1 MSLPSE
7 AEQRFPETT
16 IGQSQRMLW
25 IPVLITV
32 ALLGLV
38 LLIFWSAWEPFRDD
52 LKEDPLLMVPLVT
65 LLGAT
70 VLLPPFAW
78 AIALV
83 N

>member
-1 MSLPSE
+1 MSLQSE
-7 AEQRFPETT
+7 AEQRFPEIT
-16 IGQSQRMLW
+16 IGQEQRMLW

-32 ALLGLV
+32 ALLGFV

-70 VLLPPFAW
+70 VLLPPLAW
-78 AIALV
+78 AVALV

>member
-1 MSLPSE
+1 
-7 AEQRFPETT
+7 
-16 IGQSQRMLW
+16 MLW

-32 ALLGLV
+32 ALLGFV

-70 VLLPPFAW
+70 VLLPPLAW